1 MLCSRGCST
10 AIPSHSVAR
19 LLCRVYPC
27 AKQSVTCRRLC
38 LFDVGVTA
46 AAAHHQ
52 ILFQTGVVSR
62 SYAKRKSQVLAERRR
77 RCKDFLVS
85 LLIFFMF
92 RPICAFLHFS
102 PRLRGTLAGL
112 LLVGPLAK
120 SKLHDG
126 SLFI

>member
-1 MLCSRGCST
+1 M
-10 AIPSHSVAR
+10 
-19 LLCRVYPC
+19 
-27 AKQSVTCRRLC
+27 
-38 LFDVGVTA
+38 
-46 AAAHHQ
+46 
-52 ILFQTGVVSR
+52 
-62 SYAKRKSQVLAERRR
+62 LAERRR